1 MFEIVFPGLTVDGW
15 RLGVQAAFLALT
27 LDLLFGEPKWL
38 YARISHPIVW
48 IGALISGLETRLY
61 HLRFGPPEQ
70 IVLGAVLVVITV
82 ALCASAG
89 FAITWLGAIS
99 GYGWIVAGVTG
110 SVFLAARSLHD
121 HVAAVADGLSQG
133 LDQGQE
139 AVSHIVGRDAAQLDE
154 AGVSRAA
161 LESLAENFSD
171 GVVAP
176 LFWFLLAGLPGL
188 LAYKAINTLDS
199 MIGHRNTRYLYFG
212 RAAARLDDAANWPA
226 ARLTAAL
233 LCLGAV
239 LTPGVSASRAW
250 RIMWRDSGTHASPN
264 AGWPEAAMAGALNVA
279 LAGPRVYDGEMMAG
293 AWIGNGGGQASAA
306 DIARGCNLYRRTC
319 GLIALALLFA
329 ALA

>member
-121 HVAAVADGLSQG
+121 HVAAVTNGLSQG

-139 AVSHIVGRDAAQLDE
+139 AVSHIVGRDPTQLDE
-154 AGVSRAA
+154 AGVSRVA
-161 LESLAENFSD
+161 LESLAEN
-171 GVVAP
+171 
-176 LFWFLLAGLPGL
+176 
-188 LAYKAINTLDS
+188 
-199 MIGHRNTRYLYFG
+199 
-212 RAAARLDDAANWPA
+212 
-226 ARLTAAL
+226 
-233 LCLGAV
+233 
-239 LTPGVSASRAW
+239 
-250 RIMWRDSGTHASPN
+250 
-264 AGWPEAAMAGALNVA
+264 
-279 LAGPRVYDGEMMAG
+279 
-293 AWIGNGGGQASAA
+293 
-306 DIARGCNLYRRTC
+306 
-319 GLIALALLFA
+319 
-329 ALA
+329 